1 MEDPD
6 SNTLLLDSKY
16 NYSRLDRYYTTEGDS
31 TICNSL
37 PDKLSGYIEIWDLC
51 MKLTRALSRL
61 KDLSFTGPFQ
71 DDPCKIVNYW
81 MHNYLFNI
89 ILKAQNSKTIHPVLL
104 NFYSIWGKYTE
115 EKKINDCSINAQL
128 NTNDFND
135 MNDLFNYATDYENI
149 KLHLAA
155 NSYICTQDVKDYIKK
170 GDDSYKKVNGKC
182 TSNRNFYCSVLKDIE
197 KANNGEALS
206 PLHCDLQSVLGLTQE
221 LGATSFGG
229 VAGEM
234 GKGSKGRDHGEAS
247 SFRGQSYHEHQSDGE
262 HEAQINPPQSSS
274 TAMAI
279 LFPVFGSV
287 LIYFIL
293 HKFTPFGSWINKHF
307 LKKKFVEH
315 HIYKDETKESL
326 ENTLEYMNEN
336 YDNNKHNIGYQSL

>member
-6 SNTLLLDSKY
+6 SNALLLDSTY
-16 NYSRLDRYYTTEGDS
+16 NYSRFDRNYKTEGDS

-37 PDKLSGYIEIWDLC
+37 PNNLSEYIEVWDLC
-51 MKLTRALSRL
+51 MKLTRALSGL
-61 KDLSFTGPFQ
+61 KDLGFTGQFQ

-89 ILKAQNSKTIHPVLL
+89 ILKTHNSKTIHPVLL

-135 MNDLFNYATDYENI
+135 MNDLFNYATDYEKI

-170 GDDSYKKVNGKC
+170 GDDAYKKVNEKC
-182 TSNRNFYCSVLKDIE
+182 QSDRNFYCSVLKDIE
-197 KANNGEALS
+197 KANNGKALS
-206 PLHCDLQSVLGLTQE
+206 QLHCDLQRVLGLAPE
-221 LGATSFGG
+221 SEATRFGD
-229 VAGEM
+229 ATGEM
-234 GKGSKGRDHGEAS
+234 GKGPKERDNGEAT
-247 SFRGQSYHEHQSDGE
+247 SFRGQSYHEHHSDGE

-274 TAMAI
+274 TAMA
-279 LFPVFGSV
+279 
-287 LIYFIL
+287 
-293 HKFTPFGSWINKHF
+293 FTPFGSWINKHF

-315 HIYKDETKESL
+315 NIYKDETNESL

-336 YDNNKHNIGYQSL
+336 YDKNKHNIGYQSL